1 MGTVAALRPRAKQD
15 FTYSLGMIIALGS
28 WAMMFG
34 ALFFAYFGTRARA
47 VVWPPVGSPHL
58 PLAMPALNTLVL
70 LLSSVA
76 LVMGIRA
83 LRVGKRRELAPW
95 IGLAWILGAAFIGLQ
110 YWVWRDLWRAGLLP
124 SSGLYGSIFYG
135 LTGLHALHVLAGL
148 IVLLVVFIRA
158 LSGRYTEHNVVRV
171 SVCAMFW
178 HFVDVVWVLMFLAV
192 YVL

>member
-1 MGTVAALRPRAKQD
+1 MGTVATLRPRAKQD

-47 VVWPPVGSPHL
+47 TVWPPVGSPHL

-70 LLSSVA
+70 LLSSMA
-76 LVMGIRA
+76 LMMGIRA
-83 LRVGKRRELAPW
+83 LRLGKRRELAPW

-110 YWVWRDLWRAGLLP
+110 FWVWRDLWLLGLLP

-135 LTGLHALHVLAGL
+135 LTGLHALHVVAGL
-148 IVLLVVFIRA
+148 IVLLVVFVRA
-158 LSGRYTEHNVVRV
+158 LLGEYTEHNVVRV
-171 SVCAMFW
+171 SVGAMFW